1 MDSFFLIDSSNIG
14 KLLIF
19 LHSFVPIYLAEFF
32 YLVVFNLE
40 PTSESP
46 RRILKNADC
55 GARVRFS
62 RFGRDPRIYI
72 SNKILR
78 LWCCCL
84 SGDLTWRT
92 TAVHLFFFNEFSGS
106 LQVLWFFIFYFFGLK
121 SLFCLYFEKIA
132 LFCFSKDILTVFFP
146 LPL

>member
-1 MDSFFLIDSSNIG
+1 MDSFFLIDSLNIG

-40 PTSESP
+40 ATSESP

-62 RFGRDPRIYI
+62 RFGRDSRIYI

-92 TAVHLFFFNEFSGS
+92 TAVHFSLNEFSGS
-106 LQVLWFFIFYFFGLK
+106 LQVLLLLLLLFWSEIFILPLFWKDCFVLLFERYF
-121 SLFCLYFEKIA
+121 
-132 LFCFSKDILTVFFP
+132 DVFFP